1 MYTLSKI
8 KNIVIIKGITFYL
21 KYKFFID
28 ITARITN
35 GTGPAASVK
44 VQWFDDEGILL
55 RALYELL
62 HRQVIVTVAVH
73 LIEYGS
79 RLLLWVIL
87 GKSTGEIA
95 FVQSLK
101 IVKKLLVI
109 DFP

>member
-44 VQWFDDEGILL
+44 VQ
-55 RALYELL
+55 
-62 HRQVIVTVAVH
+62 
-73 LIEYGS
+73 
-79 RLLLWVIL
+79 
-87 GKSTGEIA
+87 
-95 FVQSLK
+95 
-101 IVKKLLVI
+101 
-109 DFP
+109 